1 MSEDAISRLSCS
13 AKVKLL
19 KIDFNDIQKA
29 MEDVS
34 RDAFD
39 YFLDLETGKVM
50 TISNEMLEKA
60 EATLYKSDSAPI
72 ANEKEIDE
80 YDMPEWIEKEVEMA
94 IRIFSEKGR
103 HVRIPERESSD
114 AYTLM
119 KKFTEGV
126 EELHPHDELLSALG
140 TNNAFSR
147 FKKVLADYPQYREKW
162 FALNAKAMKKTIS
175 DWLASI
181 EIKPEQGYY

>member
-1 MSEDAISRLSCS
+1 M
-13 AKVKLL
+13 KLL
-19 KIDFNDIQKA
+19 KVDFVEIQKA

-39 YFLDLETGKVM
+39 YFLDLETGEVM

-72 ANEKEIDE
+72 DNEKEIDE

-94 IRIFSEKGR
+94 VRIFSSEKGR
-103 HVRIPERESSD
+103 YVRIPERESSD
-114 AYTLM
+114 AYNLM

-140 TNNAFSR
+140 ANNAFSR
-147 FKKVLADYPQYREKW
+147 FKKALADYPQYREKW
-162 FALNAKAMKKTIS
+162 FALNAKAMKKTINE
-175 DWLASI
+175 WLNSI
-181 EIKPEQGYY
+181 GIKPEQVYH

>member
-1 MSEDAISRLSCS
+1 M
-13 AKVKLL
+13 KLL

-39 YFLDLETGKVM
+39 YFLDLETGEVKR
-50 TISNEMLEKA
+50 ISVGALEGAKGS
-60 EATLYKSDSAPI
+60 LYKG
-72 ANEKEIDE
+72 EELIDE
-80 YDMPEWIEKEVEMA
+80 PSLEEFDMPEWIEKEVEMA
-94 IRIFSEKGR
+94 VRIFSSEKDR
-103 HVRIPERESSD
+103 YLRIPERESAD
-114 AYTLM
+114 AYNLM

-162 FALNAKAMKKTIS
+162 FALNAKAMKKIIS

>member
-1 MSEDAISRLSCS
+1 M
-13 AKVKLL
+13 KLL
-19 KIDFNDIQKA
+19 RVDLNEIQKA

-39 YFLDLETGKVM
+39 YFLDLETGKVKR
-50 TISNEMLEKA
+50 ISVDALEGAKGG
-60 EATLYKSDSAPI
+60 LYKG
-72 ANEKEIDE
+72 EELIDE
-80 YDMPEWIEKEVEMA
+80 PLLEEFDMPEWIEKEVEMA
-94 IRIFSEKGR
+94 VRIFSSEKGR
-103 HVRIPERESSD
+103 YVRIPERESSD
-114 AYTLM
+114 AYNLM
-119 KKFTEGV
+119 KKFTEEV

-140 TNNAFSR
+140 SNNSFSR